1 MSSNKKKKDILFLG
15 LHRPNRSPSQRYR
28 IEQFLPALEKNKRTF
43 EYEYLLSEAMD
54 KKFYAPGA
62 FFSKGIIVLKSVLKL
77 LAISFIRARKFEYVF
92 VQREAFMLGTAFFE
106 KAIAKRSKLIFDF
119 DDSIWL
125 ANVSEANKKLAFL
138 KNPNKIKQ
146 IIQAAHVNIVG
157 NHFLQEYAKQFS
169 EAVELI
175 PTCIDTNDYSR
186 SSPLRPKID
195 NTVCIGWSGSQTTI
209 EHFKLA
215 IPILE
220 AIKKKYGNRI
230 YFKVIGDASY
240 QHKELEINGIEWTKE
255 TEIKELEEI
264 DIGIMPLPNGE
275 WSKGKCGLKGLVY
288 MSMEIPSVLAAVGV
302 NKEIIFDQENG
313 LLCTTDE
320 SWVKKLSLLIE
331 NKELRQKLGEAGR
344 KTVVKGYSIH
354 ANKNHFLS
362 LINGKA

>member
-1 MSSNKKKKDILFLG
+1 MIHKKKDILFLG

-28 IEQFLPALEKNKRTF
+28 IEQFLPALEKNKLTYD
-43 EYEYLLSEAMD
+43 YEYLLSESMD
-54 KKFYAPGA
+54 KQFYTSGA
-62 FFSKGIIVLKSVLKL
+62 FFLKGIIVLKSLLKL
-77 LAISFIRARKFEYVF
+77 LAITFLRARKFRYVF

-119 DDSIWL
+119 DDSIWM

-138 KNPNKIKQ
+138 KNPSKIKQ

-157 NHFLQEYAKQFS
+157 NHFLQDYAKQFS
-169 EAVELI
+169 ESVELI
-175 PTCIDTNDYSR
+175 PTCIDTNAYNR
-186 SSPLRPKID
+186 SSPLSPKTD

-215 IPILE
+215 IPLLE

-240 QHKELEINGIEWTKE
+240 QHKELEINGVEWTKE

-264 DIGIMPLPNGE
+264 DIGIMPLPNDE

-313 LLCTTDE
+313 FLCSTDE

-344 KTVVKGYSIH
+344 KTVLKEYSIL
-354 ANKNHFLS
+354 ANKDHFLS
-362 LINGKA
+362 LIDEKA

>member
-1 MSSNKKKKDILFLG
+1 MIHKKKDILFLG

-28 IEQFLPALEKNKRTF
+28 IEQFLPALEKNKLTYD
-43 EYEYLLSEAMD
+43 YEYLLSESMD
-54 KKFYAPGA
+54 KQFYTSGA
-62 FFSKGIIVLKSVLKL
+62 FFLKGIIVLKSLLKL
-77 LAISFIRARKFEYVF
+77 LAITFLRARKFRYVF

-119 DDSIWL
+119 DDSIWM

-138 KNPNKIKQ
+138 KNPSKIKQ

-157 NHFLQEYAKQFS
+157 NHFLQDYAKQFS
-169 EAVELI
+169 ESVELI
-175 PTCIDTNDYSR
+175 PTCIDTNAYNR
-186 SSPLRPKID
+186 SSPLSPKTD

-215 IPILE
+215 IPLLE

-240 QHKELEINGIEWTKE
+240 QHKELEINGVEWTKE
-255 TEIKELEEI
+255 TEIKELEEF
-264 DIGIMPLPNGE
+264 DIGIMPLPNDE

-302 NKEIIFDQENG
+302 NKEIILDQENG
-313 LLCTTDE
+313 LLCTTHE

-331 NKELRQKLGEAGR
+331 NQELRQKLGEAGR
-344 KTVVKGYSIH
+344 KTVLKEYSIL
-354 ANKNHFLS
+354 ANKDHFLS
-362 LINGKA
+362 LIDEKA